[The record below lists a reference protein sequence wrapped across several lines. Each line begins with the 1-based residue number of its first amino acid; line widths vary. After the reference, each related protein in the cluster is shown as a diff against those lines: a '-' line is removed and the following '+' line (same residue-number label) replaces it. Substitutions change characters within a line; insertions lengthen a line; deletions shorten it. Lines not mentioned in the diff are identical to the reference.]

1 MVDVLGAGFGRTGTM
16 SLKLALERLG
26 FGPCYHM
33 AELTDHPEQI
43 PLWRA
48 ATRGAMPDWNEIFA
62 GYRSAVDWP
71 AAGFW
76 DVLADVYPSA
86 KVILTVRDPQRWYDS
101 TASTIH
107 NVAMAFPDEV
117 EDGGLIADI
126 QRVARDV
133 IWDGVFDGRFDD
145 RDHAVGVFTE
155 HLDTV
160 RRTIAPER
168 LLEFRVSDGWEPL
181 CAFLGVPVPDEPFPH
196 ANDREQFGAW
206 VEELVARRGAGA
218 PSDGR

>member
-33 AELTDHPEQI
+33 AELTEHPEQI
-43 PLWRA
+43 PLWRGA
-48 ATRGAMPDWNEIFA
+48 ARGTMPDWDGVFA

-76 DVLADVYPSA
+76 DVLADFYPSA
-86 KVILTVRDPQRWYDS
+86 KVILTVRDPQRWYES

-107 NVAMAFPDEV
+107 SIAMAHPPSE
-117 EDGGLIADI
+117 EDGGLISEI
-126 QRVARDV
+126 QNVARDIV
-133 IWDGVFDGRFDD
+133 WEGVFDGRFDD
-145 RDHAVGVFTE
+145 RDHALDIFTE
-155 HLDTV
+155 HADTV

-168 LLEFRVSDGWEPL
+168 LLEFQVSDGWEPL

-196 ANDREQFGAW
+196 ANDREQFGVW
-206 VEELVARRGAGA
+206 IEELMSRSEPAA
-218 PSDGR
+218 PPDLR